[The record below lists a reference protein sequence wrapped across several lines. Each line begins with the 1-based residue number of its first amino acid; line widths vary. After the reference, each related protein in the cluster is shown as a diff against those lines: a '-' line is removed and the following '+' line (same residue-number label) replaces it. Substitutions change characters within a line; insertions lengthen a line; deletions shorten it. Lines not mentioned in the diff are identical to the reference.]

1 MYAAAE
7 AIAASGKGKRGTL
20 APWGYGHLMKYA
32 GDAPTVCDN
41 FFGVPGAD
49 AALHRCLSL
58 LYATDD
64 NSISEELTNL
74 QIRFVV
80 LTPPH
85 PEQIRAET
93 GLIGLNPADWVD
105 GQGRLSGRFARSF
118 AGRTGMWASTAP
130 IGASGPFNLTLR
142 GRFRQ
147 VDPSTRS
154 VEAEVLLLEYSPP
167 ESH

>member
-1 MYAAAE
+1 L
-7 AIAASGKGKRGTL
+7 K
-20 APWGYGHLMKYA
+20 
-32 GDAPTVCDN
+32 
-41 FFGVPGAD
+41 
-49 AALHRCLSL
+49 
-58 LYATDD
+58 DD
-64 NSISEELTNL
+64 SISEELTNL